1 VSEIDGSLKTELF
14 DSSDVEYKL
23 KMYGVNSV
31 AHISS
36 CDSRVGGVGELD
48 WYIRSKIFG

>member
-1 VSEIDGSLKTELF
+1 MSEIDDSLKAELF

-36 CDSRVGGVGELD
+36 CDNRMGGVGEFD
-48 WYIRSKIFG
+48 WYIRNKIFG